1 MSGFFF
7 PQAFVTGSL
16 QNYARKKTIAIDKI
30 NYKFTFLDHL
40 SSPKDVSHK
49 PEFGCFVYGLYLEGC
64 RWNDEIHC
72 LSESRPKELFSPLP
86 IMHLLPTEEKVDCSE
101 VYQCPLY
108 KVVSRSGTLSTT
120 GHSTNFVMYIEL
132 PTQRKAEE
140 WISSGVA
147 AFLALRY

>member
-30 NYKFTFLDHL
+30 NYKFSILDNL
-40 SSPKDVSHK
+40 KEPSEISHK
-49 PEFGCFVYGLYLEGC
+49 PEYGCFVYGLFLEGC
-64 RWNDEIHC
+64 KWGYQDHI
-72 LSESRPKELFSPLP
+72 LSESNPKELFSPLP
-86 IMHLLPTEEKVDCSE
+86 IMHLLPTEAKAETGQI
-101 VYQCPLY
+101 YQCPLY

-132 PTQRKAEE
+132 PTVRKPEE
-140 WISSGVA
+140 WICSGVA